1 MPSEPLCFA
10 GYGPGGA
17 AGAGAKAGYPTGTG
31 KGPAKGGRM
40 TLAPG
45 LQGSGAGYDL
55 SRNQVNPPCTQI
67 RV

>member
-1 MPSEPLCFA
+1 MRAERMPSEPLCFT

-31 KGPAKGGRM
+31 KGPAKGALI

-45 LQGSGAGYDL
+45 LWGG
-55 SRNQVNPPCTQI
+55 P
-67 RV
+67 